1 MFTMFTSKSV
11 EFRSSDLRR
20 NVLTILTLVQFLNL
34 SAFRRSLV
42 LFPVDIKAANL
53 KSHPLSHSNKTF
65 ETSNL
70 NIDKPYNWYNNSYIL
85 YNLSIS
91 IYIYIYHT
99 TNNNQKINLQKQKVD
114 FAWFAV
120 AQIRQRCTRMVCLTF
135 SGHAHL
141 FGVSHDAVDAGFL
154 AWKRAD
160 LVSKHVTFCA
170 RKTLQRSQLMSQS
183 CIRPSN
189 VAHKTPYSTKIC

>member
-1 MFTMFTSKSV
+1 MQIHSRPHMFTMFTSKSV

-91 IYIYIYHT
+91 IYIYIIQPT
-99 TNNNQKINLQKQKVD
+99 TIKKSTCKSKRWILLGLQ
-114 FAWFAV
+114 
-120 AQIRQRCTRMVCLTF
+120 L
-135 SGHAHL
+135 
-141 FGVSHDAVDAGFL
+141 
-154 AWKRAD
+154 
-160 LVSKHVTFCA
+160 
-170 RKTLQRSQLMSQS
+170 
-183 CIRPSN
+183 
-189 VAHKTPYSTKIC
+189 HK

>member
-1 MFTMFTSKSV
+1 MQIHSRPHMFTMFTSKSV

-91 IYIYIYHT
+91 IYIYISYNQQQSKNQLAKAKGGFCLVCSCTNKT
-99 TNNNQKINLQKQKVD
+99 TMYKDGL
-114 FAWFAV
+114 
-120 AQIRQRCTRMVCLTF
+120 
-135 SGHAHL
+135 SHL
-141 FGVSHDAVDAGFL
+141 FWTCPPL
-154 AWKRAD
+154 
-160 LVSKHVTFCA
+160 
-170 RKTLQRSQLMSQS
+170 RSE
-183 CIRPSN
+183 P
-189 VAHKTPYSTKIC
+189 